1 MNFTDQRVV
10 VITKQASGTADIDP
24 LRGLRSIPRGVRVRS
39 SADEPGT
46 IRVVDGLSG
55 KPDWPKLP
63 QRWKDGEMSNHARRL
78 AFPVLTVPFV
88 AGVWLFGGCATWAQS
103 AGNLPPA
110 AEEPR
115 LAEPGNYYADFN
127 EAQIAC
133 HEGSM
138 RACDVIWLSDRILID
153 SWLGQYGRTC
163 GGRADLR
170 AIRRANLTCAEA
182 FPGNE

>member
-1 MNFTDQRVV
+1 ML
-10 VITKQASGTADIDP
+10 I
-24 LRGLRSIPRGVRVRS
+24 
-39 SADEPGT
+39 
-46 IRVVDGLSG
+46 
-55 KPDWPKLP
+55 
-63 QRWKDGEMSNHARRL
+63 HARRL

-88 AGVWLFGGCATWAQS
+88 AGVCLFGGCATWAQS

-133 HEGSM
+133 YEGSM
-138 RACDVIWLSDRILID
+138 RACDVIWLSDRILMD

>member
-1 MNFTDQRVV
+1 M
-10 VITKQASGTADIDP
+10 
-24 LRGLRSIPRGVRVRS
+24 
-39 SADEPGT
+39 
-46 IRVVDGLSG
+46 G
-55 KPDWPKLP
+55 KMLI
-63 QRWKDGEMSNHARRL
+63 HARRL
-78 AFPVLTVPFV
+78 AFLALAIPFV
-88 AGVWLFGGCATWAQS
+88 AGVCLFGGCATWAQS
-103 AGNLPPA
+103 AGSLPPA

-127 EAQIAC
+127 AAQIAC
-133 HEGSM
+133 YEGAM

>member
-1 MNFTDQRVV
+1 M
-10 VITKQASGTADIDP
+10 
-24 LRGLRSIPRGVRVRS
+24 
-39 SADEPGT
+39 
-46 IRVVDGLSG
+46 RVVDGLSG

-78 AFPVLTVPFV
+78 AFRVLTVPFV
-88 AGVWLFGGCATWAQS
+88 AGVCLFGGCATWAQS

-115 LAEPGNYYADFN
+115 LAEQGNYYADFN

-133 HEGSM
+133 YEGSM

-170 AIRRANLTCAEA
+170 AIRRANVTCAEA

>member
-1 MNFTDQRVV
+1 ML
-10 VITKQASGTADIDP
+10 I
-24 LRGLRSIPRGVRVRS
+24 
-39 SADEPGT
+39 
-46 IRVVDGLSG
+46 
-55 KPDWPKLP
+55 
-63 QRWKDGEMSNHARRL
+63 HARCL

-88 AGVWLFGGCATWAQS
+88 VGVCLFGECATWAQS

-133 HEGSM
+133 YEGSM
-138 RACDVIWLSDRILID
+138 KACDVIWLSDRILLD

-170 AIRRANLTCAEA
+170 AIRRANVTCAEA

>member
-1 MNFTDQRVV
+1 M
-10 VITKQASGTADIDP
+10 
-24 LRGLRSIPRGVRVRS
+24 
-39 SADEPGT
+39 
-46 IRVVDGLSG
+46 
-55 KPDWPKLP
+55 
-63 QRWKDGEMSNHARRL
+63 L
-78 AFPVLTVPFV
+78 AVPFV
-88 AGVWLFGGCATWAQS
+88 AGVCLFGGCDASAQS

-110 AEEPR
+110 VEPW

-127 EAQIAC
+127 DAQIAC
-133 HEGSM
+133 FEGSM
-138 RACDVIWLSDRILID
+138 RACDLIWLSDRILLD

>member
-1 MNFTDQRVV
+1 ML
-10 VITKQASGTADIDP
+10 I
-24 LRGLRSIPRGVRVRS
+24 
-39 SADEPGT
+39 
-46 IRVVDGLSG
+46 
-55 KPDWPKLP
+55 
-63 QRWKDGEMSNHARRL
+63 HARRL
-78 AFPVLTVPFV
+78 AFRVLAVPFV
-88 AGVWLFGGCATWAQS
+88 AGVCLFGECATWAQS

-133 HEGSM
+133 YEGSM
-138 RACDVIWLSDRILID
+138 RACDVIWLSNRILMD

-170 AIRRANLTCAEA
+170 AIRRANVTCAEA